1 MLYYL
6 VFNTKYKMTTI
17 AIQVKEKMANM
28 PDTLNTK
35 KELEAYFKDVVKNIT
50 VTVVDKPK
58 RELTAYQ
65 QYVRDN
71 SKPVKEQN
79 PQLTGKEVFSLIAK
93 MWRES
98 QNGDNAKPAKEEK
111 REEEKDPV
119 KEEEKVPDV
128 KAHDTEIEEVKPPD
142 VKAKKKK

>member
-1 MLYYL
+1 MYYV

-28 PDTLNTK
+28 SDTLNTK
-35 KELEAYFKDVVKNIT
+35 KELEAYFKDVMKNIT

-98 QNGDNAKPAKEEK
+98 QNGDNAKPVKEEK
-111 REEEKDPV
+111 EDEKEPV
-119 KEEEKVPDV
+119 KEEDKASDV
-128 KAHDTEIEEVKPPD
+128 KEQDTEIEEVKPPD

>member
-1 MLYYL
+1 
-6 VFNTKYKMTTI
+6 MTTI

-35 KELEAYFKDVVKNIT
+35 KELEAYFKDVMKNIT

-98 QNGDNAKPAKEEK
+98 QNGDNAKPVKEEK
-111 REEEKDPV
+111 EDEKEPV
-119 KEEEKVPDV
+119 KEEDKASDV
-128 KAHDTEIEEVKPPD
+128 KEQDTEIEEVKPPD

>member
-1 MLYYL
+1 LYYV

-35 KELEAYFKDVVKNIT
+35 KELEAYFKDVMKNIT

-111 REEEKDPV
+111 KDEKEPV
-119 KEEEKVPDV
+119 KEEDKASDV
-128 KAHDTEIEEVKPPD
+128 KEQDTEIEEVKPPD

>member
-1 MLYYL
+1 
-6 VFNTKYKMTTI
+6 MTTI

-35 KELEAYFKDVVKNIT
+35 KELEAYFKDVMKNIT

-79 PQLTGKEVFSLIAK
+79 QQLTGKEVFSLIAK

-111 REEEKDPV
+111 KDEKEPV
-119 KEEEKVPDV
+119 KEEDKASDV
-128 KAHDTEIEEVKPPD
+128 KEQDTEIEEVKPPD

>member
-1 MLYYL
+1 
-6 VFNTKYKMTTI
+6 MTTI

-28 PDTLNTK
+28 SDTLNTK
-35 KELEAYFKDVVKNIT
+35 KELEAYFKDVMKNIT

-98 QNGDNAKPAKEEK
+98 QNGDNAKPVKEEK
-111 REEEKDPV
+111 EDEKEPV
-119 KEEEKVPDV
+119 KEEDKASDV
-128 KAHDTEIEEVKPPD
+128 KEQDTEIEEVKPPD

>member
-1 MLYYL
+1 MLYYI

-17 AIQVKEKMANM
+17 AIQVKDKMANM

-35 KELEAYFKDVVKNIT
+35 KELEAYFKDVMKNIT

-111 REEEKDPV
+111 KEKDPV
-119 KEEEKVPDV
+119 KEEQKVPDV
-128 KAHDTEIEEVKPPD
+128 KAPDTEIEEVKPPD

>member
-1 MLYYL
+1 MYYV

-28 PDTLNTK
+28 SDTLNTK
-35 KELEAYFKDVVKNIT
+35 KELDAYFKDVMKNIT

-98 QNGDNAKPAKEEK
+98 QNGDNAKPVKEEK
-111 REEEKDPV
+111 EDEKEPV
-119 KEEEKVPDV
+119 KEEDKASDV
-128 KAHDTEIEEVKPPD
+128 KEQDTEIEEVKPPD

>member
-1 MLYYL
+1 MLYYI

-17 AIQVKEKMANM
+17 AIQVKDKMANM

-35 KELEAYFKDVVKNIT
+35 KELEAYFKDVMKNIT

-93 MWRES
+93 MWRDS

-111 REEEKDPV
+111 KEKDPV
-119 KEEEKVPDV
+119 KEEQKGPDV
-128 KAHDTEIEEVKPPD
+128 KAPDTEIEEVKPPD

>member
-1 MLYYL
+1 
-6 VFNTKYKMTTI
+6 MTTI

-35 KELEAYFKDVVKNIT
+35 KELDAYFKDVMKNIT

-98 QNGDNAKPAKEEK
+98 QNGDNAKPVKEEK
-111 REEEKDPV
+111 EDEKEPV
-119 KEEEKVPDV
+119 KEEDKASDV
-128 KAHDTEIEEVKPPD
+128 KEQDTEIEEVKPPD

>member
-1 MLYYL
+1 
-6 VFNTKYKMTTI
+6 MTTI

-35 KELEAYFKDVVKNIT
+35 KELEAYFKDVMKNIT

-98 QNGDNAKPAKEEK
+98 QNGDNAKPVKEEK
-111 REEEKDPV
+111 KEDEKEPV
-119 KEEEKVPDV
+119 KEEDKASDV
-128 KAHDTEIEEVKPPD
+128 KEQDTEIEEVKPPD
-142 VKAKKKK
+142 VKGKKKK

>member
-1 MLYYL
+1 
-6 VFNTKYKMTTI
+6 MTTI

-28 PDTLNTK
+28 SDTLNTK
-35 KELEAYFKDVVKNIT
+35 KELDAYFKDVMKNIT

-98 QNGDNAKPAKEEK
+98 QNGDNAKPVKEEK
-111 REEEKDPV
+111 EDEKEPV
-119 KEEEKVPDV
+119 KEEDKASDV
-128 KAHDTEIEEVKPPD
+128 KEQDTEIEEVKPPD

>member
-1 MLYYL
+1 LYYV

-35 KELEAYFKDVVKNIT
+35 KELEAYFKDVMKNIT

-98 QNGDNAKPAKEEK
+98 QNGDNAKPVKEEK
-111 REEEKDPV
+111 KEDEKEPV
-119 KEEEKVPDV
+119 KEEDKASDV
-128 KAHDTEIEEVKPPD
+128 KEQDTEIEEVKPPD
-142 VKAKKKK
+142 VKGKKKK

>member
-1 MLYYL
+1 MILGIFQCL
-6 VFNTKYKMTTI
+6 IPNKMTTI

-35 KELEAYFKDVVKNIT
+35 KELEAYFKDVMKNIT

-111 REEEKDPV
+111 KDEKEPV
-119 KEEEKVPDV
+119 KEEDKASDV
-128 KAHDTEIEEVKPPD
+128 KEQDTEIEEVKPPD

>member
-1 MLYYL
+1 
-6 VFNTKYKMTTI
+6 MTTI

-35 KELEAYFKDVVKNIT
+35 KELEAYFKDVMKNIT

-111 REEEKDPV
+111 KEDEKEPV
-119 KEEEKVPDV
+119 KEEDKASDV
-128 KAHDTEIEEVKPPD
+128 KAPDTEIEEVKPPD